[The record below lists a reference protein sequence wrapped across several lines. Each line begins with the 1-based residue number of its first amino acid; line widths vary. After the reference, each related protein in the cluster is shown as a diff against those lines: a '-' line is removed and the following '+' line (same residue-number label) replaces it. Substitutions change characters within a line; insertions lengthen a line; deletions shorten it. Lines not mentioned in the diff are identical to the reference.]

1 MTFAQTGGPD
11 YDARIRRAKHLG
23 AIHAF
28 ATEVMTFYG
37 HLAAFQKRLYAQLP
51 KSSDQRPRH
60 SATTADFRSHLDLA
74 LLLPHF
80 PDLLALLQSVGPPPV
95 ADAARQLSLQGPA
108 AWIAFLTDYW
118 SPERKRRTLSAR
130 KISSPPPKPS
140 PNSSCAS
147 SCNPTPSSSPQA
159 ASLLNSKPHTSVCP
173 ICNSAPLLG
182 VLRPEGD
189 GGRRCLLCSFCL
201 QEWNFRRILCPTC
214 GEEAE
219 NKLPVY
225 VAEQFPHIRVEA
237 CDTCRSYLRTID
249 LTKDGHAIPLVDDL
263 AAIPLTLWATEHG
276 YSRPHP
282 NLLGT

>member
-1 MTFAQTGGPD
+1 MTFAQTGPN
-11 YDARIRRAKHLG
+11 YDAQIRRAKHLG
-23 AIHAF
+23 AVHAF
-28 ATEVMTFYG
+28 AAEVMNFYS

-51 KSSDQRPRH
+51 PTGHAAATPANSS
-60 SATTADFRSHLDLA
+60 ADFLSQLDLA
-74 LLLPHF
+74 LLVPHF

-95 ADAARQLSLQGPA
+95 ADAARQLFLQGPA
-108 AWIAFLTDYW
+108 AWITFLTDYW
-118 SPERKRRTLSAR
+118 SIGGSAQH
-130 KISSPPPKPS
+130 SH
-140 PNSSCAS
+140 AEAQ
-147 SCNPTPSSSPQA
+147 PSSEVLTEFILRLFLQPYAEFLAARFPIPQLEA
-159 ASLLNSKPHTSVCP
+159 TPSVCP
-173 ICNSAPLLG
+173 ICGSAPLLG

-189 GGRRCLLCSFCL
+189 GGRRCLVCSFCL
-201 QEWNFRRILCPTC
+201 QEWNFRRILCPAC